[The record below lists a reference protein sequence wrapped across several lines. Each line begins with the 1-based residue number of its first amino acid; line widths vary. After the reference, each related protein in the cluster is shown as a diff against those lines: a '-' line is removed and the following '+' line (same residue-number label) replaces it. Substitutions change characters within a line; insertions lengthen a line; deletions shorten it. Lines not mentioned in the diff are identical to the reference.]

1 MRVCVWL
8 CVREEG
14 RYPLEATG
22 FSEAGVTGV
31 VRGLMREL
39 GTELGSLKEQA

>member
-1 MRVCVWL
+1 
-8 CVREEG
+8 
-14 RYPLEATG
+14 LEATG

-39 GTELGSLKEQA
+39 GTELRFSERAGLKIL